1 MAPGPPGALGSSG
14 RSVRVAGV
22 DFDALS
28 ERQVVARIIG
38 DSDDGRGGWV
48 VTPNI
53 DICRELRRDPALRAL
68 VSGASLVVADGMPL
82 IWASRLRGDPL
93 PERVAGASLIFT
105 LSEAAAASGKSV
117 YLLGGEPGVPAR
129 AAAVLGRRYPGL
141 MVAGVHAPPFGFD
154 RDPGEIEAIAAR
166 LARAK
171 PDIVFVG
178 LGFPKQERLIA
189 AVAPG
194 LPAAWFIGCGAA
206 IPFAAGTLPRA
217 PRWMHPLGL
226 EWTYRLVS
234 EPRRLGRRYLV
245 NDVPFALRLLLTSAL
260 TLHKGH
266 LARGGGPVLD
276 GAVIGGPVLGG
287 PVLGGPVLGG
297 PVLGGP
303 VLGGPVLGGPVSA
316 SSAGGR
322 ASSSGA
328 RPARGSGR

>member
-1 MAPGPPGALGSSG
+1 MAPDDRPAALAALGSSG
-14 RSVRVAGV
+14 RSARVAGV
-22 DFDALS
+22 DFDVLS

-38 DSDDGRGGWV
+38 DSEDGRGGWV

-53 DICRELRRDPALRAL
+53 DICRQLRHDPAARELI
-68 VSGASLVVADGMPL
+68 SGASLVVADGMPL

-117 YLLGGEPGVPAR
+117 YLLGGAPGVPAR
-129 AAAVLGRRYPGL
+129 AAAALGRRYPGL

-154 RDPGEIEAIAAR
+154 REPGEIEAIAAR

-178 LGFPKQERLIA
+178 LGFPKQERVIA
-189 AVAPG
+189 ALAPG

-217 PRWMHPLGL
+217 PHWMQLLGL
-226 EWTYRLVS
+226 EWIHRLIT
-234 EPRRLGRRYLV
+234 EPRRLFHRYLV

-266 LARGGGPVLD
+266 LARGGGAVIGGAVLD
-276 GAVIGGPVLGG
+276 GAVIDGPVI
-287 PVLGGPVLGG
+287 
-297 PVLGGP
+297 GGP

>member
-1 MAPGPPGALGSSG
+1 MAPGPPA

-38 DSDDGRGGWV
+38 DSNDGRGGWV

-53 DICRELRRDPALRAL
+53 DICRQLRHDPAARELI
-68 VSGASLVVADGMPL
+68 SGASLVVADGMPL

-105 LSEAAAASGKSV
+105 LSEAAAAGGKSV
-117 YLLGGEPGVPAR
+117 YLLGGAPGVPAR
-129 AAAVLGRRYPGL
+129 AAAALGRRYPGL

-154 RDPGEIEAIAAR
+154 REPGEIEAIAAR

-178 LGFPKQERLIA
+178 LGFPKQERVIA
-189 AVAPG
+189 ALAPG

-217 PRWMHPLGL
+217 PHWMQLLGL
-226 EWTYRLVS
+226 EWIHRLIT
-234 EPRRLGRRYLV
+234 EPRRLFHRYLV

-266 LARGGGPVLD
+266 LARGGGAVIDGAVLD
-276 GAVIGGPVLGG
+276 GAVIGGPVI
-287 PVLGGPVLGG
+287 
-297 PVLGGP
+297 GGP